1 MYKTWIIVSAVRIN
15 ALRIKKRDVRILEQI
30 EPKIMK
36 MFPKEEKTGL
46 RTPSFETGQY
56 F

>member
-30 EPKIMK
+30 EPK
-36 MFPKEEKTGL
+36 KTGL